1 MAKIFAKKRA
11 ELLANKKLR
20 KYLKYAIG
28 EIILVVIGIL
38 IAVAINNWNIETG
51 NRSQEVKI
59 LNQLLVEYETNL
71 EEIDR
76 KIEMR
81 NLIMRSVEQLIY
93 YADNGIEASLLDS
106 VSFHFNRT
114 KYDPTFDPA
123 NGVTNELLNSGK
135 FYLIQNEELKSQLT
149 SWSSAVGELT
159 EQEQLTAKLI
169 YQNYIPYLIE
179 KFDHRSTMNQ
189 VPDDK
194 MNQLFAKGQSR
205 TLSVPRGMS
214 QEVFEEILGNSS
226 FQNYVIIIGR
236 MHQAGNRQS
245 LDTRKKILG
254 ILEIIKSEIES
265 KNE

>member
-1 MAKIFAKKRA
+1 MAKVFGKKRA
-11 ELLANKKLR
+11 ELLVNEKFKQ
-20 KYLKYAIG
+20 YLKYAIG
-28 EIILVVIGIL
+28 EIVLVVIGIL
-38 IAVAINNWNIETG
+38 IAVGINNWNIETG

-71 EEIDR
+71 EEIDK

-81 NLIMRSVEQLIY
+81 NLIMKSVEQLIY
-93 YADNGIEASLLDS
+93 YADNGIDAALLDS

-135 FYLIQNEELKSQLT
+135 FYLIQNEELKSELT
-149 SWSSAVGELT
+149 SWSGAAGELI
-159 EQEQLTAKLI
+159 EQEQLTAKLV
-169 YQNYIPYLIE
+169 YQDYIPYLIE
-179 KFDHRSTMNQ
+179 NFDHRSTMNQ
-189 VPDDK
+189 EPDNK

-205 TLSVPRGMS
+205 TLNVPRKMS
-214 QEVFEEILGNSS
+214 QGVFEQILGDNT

-254 ILEIIKSEIES
+254 ILEIIKSEIELG
-265 KNE
+265 KD